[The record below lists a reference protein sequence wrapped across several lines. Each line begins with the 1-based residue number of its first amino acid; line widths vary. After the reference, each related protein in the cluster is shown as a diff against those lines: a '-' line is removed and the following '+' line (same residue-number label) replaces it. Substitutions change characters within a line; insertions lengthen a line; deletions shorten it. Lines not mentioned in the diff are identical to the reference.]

1 MRGASDRAERPR
13 GEHQTKDDADPDAAG
28 VDGELG
34 RPFTPSDDHA
44 TADSRSGEL
53 PDGPPQAS
61 RPDDCD
67 APPCASRHGRHPDQ
81 GEQRNSERN
90 EQVTHGPEECTVGH
104 RKDEPAEY
112 GECNRDADTRDA
124 TLASD
129 ATLQVDDSTGNDAP
143 APRSIV

>member
-1 MRGASDRAERPR
+1 MRDGSDCAERPR
-13 GEHQTKDDADPDAAG
+13 GENKTENHADPDASG

-34 RPFTPSDDHA
+34 GPFTPSDDHA

-53 PDGPPQAS
+53 PDGPPQAQ

-67 APPCASRHGRHPDQ
+67 APPCASRHRGHSDK
-81 GEQRNSERN
+81 GKQRNSERH

-104 RKDEPAEY
+104 RKDEPAKD

-124 TLASD
+124 ALASD

-143 APRSIV
+143 SPRSIV